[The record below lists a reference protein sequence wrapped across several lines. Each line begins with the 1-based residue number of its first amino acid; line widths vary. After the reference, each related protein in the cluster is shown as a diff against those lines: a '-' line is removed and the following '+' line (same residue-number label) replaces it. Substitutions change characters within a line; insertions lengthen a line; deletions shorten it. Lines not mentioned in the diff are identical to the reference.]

1 MPVLAGAIKHELKNS
16 TIAHLD
22 REDSMSPVRSSLAC
36 LMVTALYFAIW
47 PTYAQTPQG
56 WDRTVRVADY
66 LEPAIPHPE
75 QDKEVA
81 DKLRQLEAKTGR
93 KPNVLILLVDDM
105 GYGDPGAFGGGEMA
119 GAPTPN
125 IDKLAQNGLKL
136 TSTYTTPLC
145 TPSRAALYTGRIPAR
160 SGLTRPLLA
169 SDRPTHNPW
178 ADEVSAAKL
187 LSNSGYI
194 TGLSGKWHIGEA
206 KGMQPQDV
214 GFDEFHGF
222 LSVVSEYTQYMD
234 AAKYPQLMLNPDR
247 LATFKGLS
255 QYNAVVEG
263 KKGGDL
269 KIVYPLD
276 TPKQM
281 GNVDQDFANWS
292 VDFMKR
298 ASQANKPFY
307 LVHAFA
313 KVHFDNYPGDGY
325 QGRSP
330 AKLPYKDAVVEVDDI
345 VGRLIQTLKDTG
357 QEDNTL
363 VFFTSDNGPEEDTY
377 PDSGYTPFRG
387 GKGTTWEGGVRVPGI
402 AYWPGM
408 IKPGRVSDGLFDLMD
423 LFNTSL
429 ELGGIESK
437 IPKERYIDGVD
448 QAGFLLSDHG
458 ETARQAVFSYNQAD
472 FSAVRWGEFKAYFMV
487 QLFDQPFSNI
497 SMSTFVPVGVSP
509 WVFDIYRDPKERLT
523 RSNGDYEW
531 AYGPILAMQAAHMAT
546 FKKYPKKDIG
556 LGIGGGGDPR

>member
-1 MPVLAGAIKHELKNS
+1 MRYVRGSLIHVLAGTCLLAS
-16 TIAHLD
+16 SF
-22 REDSMSPVRSSLAC
+22 SMAAKPPPAP
-36 LMVTALYFAIW
+36 AA
-47 PTYAQTPQG
+47 PQG

-75 QDKEVA
+75 QDKAVQE
-81 DKLRQLEAKTGR
+81 KLKQLEAKTGR
-93 KPNVLILLVDDM
+93 KPNILIILVDDM

-125 IDKLAQNGLKL
+125 IDRIAAQGLKL
-136 TSTYTTPLC
+136 TSTYTTPVC
-145 TPSRAALYTGRIPAR
+145 TPSRAALMTGRIPAR

-169 SDRPTHNPW
+169 SDRPTKNPW
-178 ADEVSAAKL
+178 ADEMSAANL
-187 LSNSGYI
+187 LSKNGYV
-194 TGLSGKWHIGEA
+194 TGLSGKWHIGEG

-222 LSVVSEYTQYMD
+222 LSVVSEYTLYMNG
-234 AAKYPQLMLNPDR
+234 AKYPQLMLNPDR
-247 LATFKGLS
+247 LKTFKGQS
-255 QYNAVVEG
+255 EYNAVVEG

-269 KIVYPLD
+269 KIVYPLE

-292 VDFMKR
+292 VDFIKR
-298 ASQANKPFY
+298 SAEAKKPFY

-313 KVHFDNYPGDGY
+313 KVHFDNYPADGY
-325 QGRSP
+325 QGKSP
-330 AKLPYKDAVVEVDDI
+330 SKLPYKDAVVEVDDI
-345 VGRLIQTLKDTG
+345 VGRLMQTLKDNG
-357 QEDNTL
+357 LDDNTL
-363 VFFTSDNGPEEDTY
+363 VFFTSDNGPEEDSY

-408 IKPGRVSDGLFDLMD
+408 IKAGRVSDGLFDLMD

-429 ELGGIESK
+429 ALGGVESK
-437 IPKERYIDGVD
+437 IPKERYIDGVN
-448 QAGFLLSDHG
+448 QTGFLLSDTG
-458 ETARQAVFSYNQAD
+458 ETARQAVFSYNQAE
-472 FSAVRWGEFKAYFMV
+472 FSGLRWGEFKAYFKVMP
-487 QLFDQPFSNI
+487 FDQPFSNI
-497 SMSTFVPVGVSP
+497 SMSTFVPVGVAP
-509 WVFDIYRDPKERLT
+509 WIFDIYRDPKERLS

-531 AYGPILAMQAAHMAT
+531 VYGPILQLQSMHAAT

-556 LGIGGGGDPR
+556 LGVGGDPR